1 MKPEDLKRFENG
13 TFKVELGKV
22 DIYGCGRKENRVVLE
37 FTLYQG
43 KGTHRVSGE
52 EYLGAINLV
61 VYNRIESVMI
71 MSVTPNYLHLPTLTQ
86 CGLNPLYY
94 NYLKAANNLLLPHHL
109 HFTKRVPLYVVAG
122 IIDNLLM
129 VEKIANSTLQN
140 GKNKQKKH

>member
-1 MKPEDLKRFENG
+1 MKSEDLKRFENG

-22 DIYGCGRKENRVVLE
+22 DVYGCGRKENRVVLE

-43 KGTHRVSGE
+43 KGTHRASGE

-61 VYNRIESVMI
+61 VYNRIESDMI
-71 MSVTPNYLHLPTLTQ
+71 MSVTPSYLHLPTLTR

-94 NYLKAANNLLLPHHL
+94 DYLKAANDLLMPYHL
-109 HFTKRVPLYVVAG
+109 HLTKRVPSYVVAG

-129 VEKIANSTLQN
+129 VEKIAKCSLQ
-140 GKNKQKKH
+140 KQKK

>member
-1 MKPEDLKRFENG
+1 MKSEDLKRFQNG

-43 KGTHRVSGE
+43 KGNRVSGE
-52 EYLGAINLV
+52 EYLGGVNLV
-61 VYNRIESVMI
+61 VYNRLETNMI
-71 MSVTPNYLHLPTLTQ
+71 MSVQPNNLHLPTLTK

-94 NYLKAANNLLLPHHL
+94 DYLKAANDLDMQYCLKLTRL
-109 HFTKRVPLYVVAG
+109 VPLYVVAG

-129 VEKIANSTLQN
+129 VEKIA
-140 GKNKQKKH
+140 QKLKK

>member
-1 MKPEDLKRFENG
+1 MKSEDLKRFENG

-22 DIYGCGRKENRVVLE
+22 DVYGCGRKENRVVLE

-43 KGTHRVSGE
+43 KGTHRASGE

-61 VYNRIESVMI
+61 VYNRIESGMI
-71 MSVTPNYLHLPTLTQ
+71 MSVSPNNLHLPTLTK

-94 NYLKAANNLLLPHHL
+94 DYLKAANNLLMQYHL
-109 HFTKRVPLYVVAG
+109 HLTKRVPSYVVAG

-129 VEKIANSTLQN
+129 VEKIAKCSLQ
-140 GKNKQKKH
+140 KQKK

>member
-22 DIYGCGRKENRVVLE
+22 DIYGCGRKENRVVAE

-43 KGTHRVSGE
+43 KGTHRANGE
-52 EYLGAINLV
+52 EYLGTINLV
-61 VYNRIESVMI
+61 VYNRLDTHMI
-71 MSVTPNYLHLPTLTQ
+71 MSVSPNNLHLPTLTK

-94 NYLKAANNLLLPHHL
+94 DYLKAANDLDMRYYLWYTRL
-109 HFTKRVPLYVVAG
+109 VPAYVVAG

-129 VEKIANSTLQN
+129 VEKIANRTLQ
-140 GKNKQKKH
+140 KTKK